1 MTEPKKRR
9 TVKQLISTI
18 QARVDRDVELLNKE
32 SSELSQVKGQL
43 DLLGGM
49 RRETQAKFDVVKQTH
64 GELSW
69 KYRERSARVQALR
82 DLLKDFEKNGDEE

>member
-9 TVKQLISTI
+9 TVKQLISAI
-18 QARVDRDVELLNKE
+18 QARVDRGVELLNKE
-32 SSELSQVKGQL
+32 SSELAQVKGQL
-43 DLLGGM
+43 DLLGGI

-69 KYRERSARVQALR
+69 KYRDRSARVESMC
-82 DLLKDFEKNGDEE
+82 DLLKDFEKNEDEE